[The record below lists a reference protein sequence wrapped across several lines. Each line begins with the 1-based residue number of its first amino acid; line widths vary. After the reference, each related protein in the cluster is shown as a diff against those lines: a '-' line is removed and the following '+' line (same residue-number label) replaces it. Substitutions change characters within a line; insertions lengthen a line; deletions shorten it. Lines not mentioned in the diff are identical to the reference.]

1 MIGEVIIA
9 VLSGGGRGW
18 GWKKV
23 RDRTGKR
30 KREREERIEG
40 RKNERASERV
50 SEWLL
55 EGRSGASRLMVGRAG
70 NPRSY

>member
-23 RDRTGKR
+23 RDRTGEE
-30 KREREERIEG
+30 RERGEDRGTE
-40 RKNERASERV
+40 ERASERA

-55 EGRSGASRLMVGRAG
+55 EGRSRASRLMVGRAG